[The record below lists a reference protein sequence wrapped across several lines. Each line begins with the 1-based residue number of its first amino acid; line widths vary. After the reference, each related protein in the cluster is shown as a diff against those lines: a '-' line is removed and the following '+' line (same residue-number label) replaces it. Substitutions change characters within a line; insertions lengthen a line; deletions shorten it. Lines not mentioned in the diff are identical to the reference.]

1 MEKSASSSLLKTA
14 SLGTLASL
22 CISILFVLALAF
34 CLRFFGFSESVLDI
48 LVEIIKGASILCGT
62 FWALKTTKGNGLLS
76 GLLIGFGFTIASFL
90 VFSLLD
96 GFTFDF
102 STSLLINLVFGSI
115 IGAISGIIAV
125 NIKK

>member
-1 MEKSASSSLLKTA
+1 MEKVDSGSLWKTFGKGTLMALCA
-14 SLGTLASL
+14 SL
-22 CISILFVLALAF
+22 LFVLALAF
-34 CLRFFGFSESVLDI
+34 CLRFFGFSESALNVI
-48 LVEIIKGASILCGT
+48 VEIIKGASILCGT
-62 FWALKTTKGNGLLS
+62 LWALKNTKEMGFLS
-76 GLLIGFGFTIASFL
+76 GALIGFGFTVASFL
-90 VFSLLD
+90 VFSILD

>member
-1 MEKSASSSLLKTA
+1 MEKSVSSSLLKTA
-14 SLGTLASL
+14 GLGTLASL

-62 FWALKTTKGNGLLS
+62 FWALKTTKENGLLS